1 MQGEYG
7 IRILILKQNFESES
21 EFDFNEATSETGSA
35 FETNSNPEADN
46 ESVSEFELNEATS
59 ETDSTWKLYDDYEL
73 TLPGSKIP
81 KGWFN
86 HQSVGSSISFSV
98 GQKLPSFAFCV
109 APKVELE
116 DNVPFEY
123 RMISC
128 SVYMYINGFKR
139 CLAAIGFYLDSLSFM
154 LFHHKRDRSLEDIIL
169 GDWNDIEIRFECS
182 NYDPKIAE
190 ITMKGAESMY
200 HAFVLLATPQ
210 QIRIH
215 ERIKLSFD
223 ERLKIFLCRV
233 AAEVLPFEKKLVG
246 CSKTQDAH
254 CPLCE

>member
-21 EFDFNEATSETGSA
+21 EFDFNEATSETGSAFETNSNPEADNESVSEFELNEATSETGSA

-169 GDWNDIEIRFECS
+169 GDWMTLRFDL
-182 NYDPKIAE
+182 N
-190 ITMKGAESMY
+190 
-200 HAFVLLATPQ
+200 V
-210 QIRIH
+210 QIMI
-215 ERIKLSFD
+215 
-223 ERLKIFLCRV
+223 LK
-233 AAEVLPFEKKLVG
+233 
-246 CSKTQDAH
+246 
-254 CPLCE
+254 